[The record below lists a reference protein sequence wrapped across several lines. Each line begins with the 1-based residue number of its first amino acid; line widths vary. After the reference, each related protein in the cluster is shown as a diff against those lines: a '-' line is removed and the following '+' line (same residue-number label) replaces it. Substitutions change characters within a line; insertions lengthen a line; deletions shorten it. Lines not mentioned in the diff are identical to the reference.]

1 MIPMTRMTVRHDLLS
16 RALAAAAVLGL
27 VAGAPGASR
36 LPAAAPKL
44 TVYFAADFKDPV
56 YQQKTYTKVA
66 SAWRRPAQAPKPG
79 GKAVVNTVIQQDGSA
94 TQIFLHYK
102 SGSDAWDAAALEAV
116 RKAAPFDPLPKTYP
130 RPSVEVHFHF
140 EYN

>member
-1 MIPMTRMTVRHDLLS
+1 MTCSTLRHEYLL
-16 RALAAAAVLGL
+16 RVLAVAAVLGL
-27 VAGAPGASR
+27 VASASGASR
-36 LPAAAPKL
+36 LQAAAPKL
-44 TVYFAADFKDPV
+44 TVYFAADFKDPF

-66 SAWRRPAQAPKPG
+66 SAWRRPAQTPKPG

-116 RKAAPFDPLPKTYP
+116 RRAAPFDPLPKDYP

-140 EYN
+140 EYS

>member
-1 MIPMTRMTVRHDLLS
+1 MTPTTLRHELLF
-16 RALAAAAVLGL
+16 RAPVVAAVLGL
-27 VAGAPGASR
+27 VAVVPGASR

-66 SAWRRPAQAPKPG
+66 TAWRRPAQTPKPG
-79 GKAVVNTVIQQDGSA
+79 GKAVVSTVIQQDGSA
-94 TQIFLHYK
+94 TQILLHYK

-130 RPSVEVHFHF
+130 RPGVEVHFHF
-140 EYN
+140 EYS